1 VDNVV
6 ALKYAA
12 SAIMGIP
19 VSLTTTAFDKFRVK
33 YGPARAPQPN
43 KIRNTDE
50 TIQMTIQ
57 DGLQIL
63 SDGPAVPTATIPTT
77 PILDDTRESDRR
89 LWAVRKA
96 DVVHALE
103 NCHYGTTLQTGKI
116 KHTNLTGG
124 ADAFCG
130 GELLFLSE
138 RTIVVNGGSG
148 RYGPRSKAEMN
159 DVAKAFR
166 DSGYDVWCQGY
177 DDETSSPFPLLSVD
191 PVWVA

>member
-1 VDNVV
+1 MDNVV
-6 ALKYAA
+6 AVKYAA
-12 SAIMGIP
+12 SATMGIS

-33 YGPARAPQPN
+33 YGPARPPRPN
-43 KIRNTDE
+43 VIKNTDE
-50 TIQMTIQ
+50 TIQMTTN
-57 DGLQIL
+57 DGLEIL
-63 SDGPAVPTATIPTT
+63 NDGAAVASAAIPAT
-77 PILDDTRESDRR
+77 PILDDTTESDKR
-89 LWAVRKA
+89 LWAVRTT

-103 NCHYGTTLQTGKI
+103 NCDYGATLKTGKI

-130 GELLFLSE
+130 GELLFLSKH
-138 RTIVVNGGSG
+138 TIVVNGDSG
-148 RYGPRSKAEMN
+148 RYGPRSNAEMN

-177 DDETSSPFPLLSVD
+177 DDDTNIPFPLLSVD